1 MNDVRLRQILGLIV
15 VCASGGA
22 PCACGHE
29 APPQT
34 KRDPSVLDG
43 VERSAATRVGLETA
57 TDAMRHGDLKKLRML
72 GVWARK
78 RAQVVLFE
86 ANDLESLDVAIACLD
101 GSLSANDRAPAL
113 AKIKSGQLLKP
124 ARALCLDGND

>member
-1 MNDVRLRQILGLIV
+1 MNDVRLRQILGLIA
-15 VCASGGA
+15 VCATGI
-22 PCACGHE
+22 PYACRHE
-29 APPQT
+29 APPAT

-43 VERSAATRVGLETA
+43 VERNAATRVGLETA
-57 TDAMRHGDLKKLRML
+57 ADAMRRGDLKQLRML

-86 ANDLESLDVAIACLD
+86 ADDLESLDVAIACLD
-101 GSLSANDRAPAL
+101 GSLAANDRASAL
-113 AKIKSGQLLKP
+113 DKIKSGQLLKP

>member
-1 MNDVRLRQILGLIV
+1 MMDMRFRQIVGLIA
-15 VCASGGA
+15 VCASGA
-22 PCACGHE
+22 PCACRHE
-29 APPQT
+29 APPET

-57 TDAMRHGDLKKLRML
+57 TDAMRRGDLKQLRML

-86 ANDLESLDVAIACLD
+86 AEDLEALDVAIACLD
-101 GSLSANDRAPAL
+101 GTLSASDRAPAL
-113 AKIKSGQLLKP
+113 DKIKSGQLLQP
-124 ARALCLDGND
+124 ARALCLDGTD

>member
-1 MNDVRLRQILGLIV
+1 MNDVRLRQILGLV
-15 VCASGGA
+15 AVCATGFF
-22 PCACGHE
+22 CACRHE
-29 APPQT
+29 APPET

-43 VERSAATRVGLETA
+43 VERNAATRVGLETA
-57 TDAMRHGDLKKLRML
+57 TDAMHRGDLKQLRML

-86 ANDLESLDVAIACLD
+86 ADDLEALDVAIACLD
-101 GSLSANDRAPAL
+101 GSLAANDRAPAL
-113 AKIKSGQLLKP
+113 DKIKSGQLLKP